1 MTIFD
6 TFIQGVIQGLTEF
19 LPVSSSGHLSLVQ
32 YFTGQGGE
40 FGALFSILLHL
51 GTLLAVFIA
60 FYKTILML
68 IIEAFYILKDIFTLK
83 FTFRTKDPH
92 RKMIF
97 MIILSLVPL
106 PIFYVFLK
114 DWYRMVSSDNS
125 IITEGICFLIT
136 SFLLFTA
143 DRCTRGKK
151 DASDMTSRDA
161 LVMGIAQS
169 IAPLPGISRSG
180 STVAAGMIMGLEKE
194 FAVTFSFIMGMPAV
208 LGANILEIP
217 ELIGT
222 KFNIDPIILLVG
234 LVTSLVFGLLAIFM
248 VKWLVRTN
256 KYVYF
261 AYYTFILG
269 LVVTGIGIYEQFS
282 GHAIQQL
289 LIGKL

>member
-1 MTIFD
+1 
-6 TFIQGVIQGLTEF
+6 
-19 LPVSSSGHLSLVQ
+19 
-32 YFTGQGGE
+32 
-40 FGALFSILLHL
+40 
-51 GTLLAVFIA
+51 
-60 FYKTILML
+60 
-68 IIEAFYILKDIFTLK
+68 
-83 FTFRTKDPH
+83 
-92 RKMIF
+92 
-97 MIILSLVPL
+97 
-106 PIFYVFLK
+106 
-114 DWYRMVSSDNS
+114 
-125 IITEGICFLIT
+125 
-136 SFLLFTA
+136 
-143 DRCTRGKK
+143 
-151 DASDMTSRDA
+151 
-161 LVMGIAQS
+161 
-169 IAPLPGISRSG
+169 
-180 STVAAGMIMGLEKE
+180 MGLEKE